1 MDLSVIIINKNYKKY
16 IENCI
21 SSCQRQKTKYLY
33 EIIVV
38 DDGST
43 DGSLKLIE
51 KFKNPNIRIFKTK
64 NKGIEKASNL
74 GFKKSSGK
82 FIMRVDSDD
91 YLRNNCIEILINLM
105 SKKKYS
111 FIYSDYFL
119 INEKKK
125 IRRIYLPKF
134 DRKEI
139 FERGDFLAT
148 GTIYR
153 KKIIQNIGY
162 YNENKKNSGPI
173 NQINGIIQSF
183 KKSKGNI
190 ICLLDGDDYF
200 KKNKLFEIDKYF
212 KVNKKSNCVFDFP
225 QRSSKQFIFKKKSTI
240 SSI

>member
-21 SSCQRQKTKYLY
+21 SSCQGQKTKYLY
-33 EIIVV
+33 EIIVI

-51 KFKNPNIRIFKTK
+51 KFKNQNIRIFKTK

-74 GFKKSSGK
+74 GLKKSTGK

-91 YLRNNCIEILINLM
+91 YLRNNCIEILMNSM
-105 SKKKYS
+105 NKKKYS
-111 FIYSDYFL
+111 FVYSDYFL

-125 IRRIYLPKF
+125 IRRIHLPKF
-134 DRKEI
+134 NQKEI

-153 KKIIQNIGY
+153 KKIVQKIGY
-162 YNENKKNSGPI
+162 YNENKKNSGLE
-173 NQINGIIQSF
+173 NYELVL
-183 KKSKGNI
+183 K
-190 ICLLDGDDYF
+190 LLL
-200 KKNKLFEIDKYF
+200 KKNGGKHINKSLFYYRKHKKNISTKIKDKIEKNGDELFRELKLGKYQT
-212 KVNKKSNCVFDFP
+212 NKYNP
-225 QRSSKQFIFKKKSTI
+225 HRQ
-240 SSI
+240 